1 MLAEEVKS
9 ILSDEM
15 SLLAGRII
23 SNIIRNK
30 QNATGALIKSLRIE
44 ATETT
49 GSLFAYDY
57 LTNLES
63 GTLPGTYVTSEIINK
78 WGNAKGFWSGY
89 NYRSSTISRRI
100 LNSGSLLFR
109 NGGRKD
115 VYTNEIPLT
124 ESTILE
130 KVGNI
135 IINTKII
142 E

>member
-1 MLAEEVKS
+1 MLEEVKG
-9 ILSDEM
+9 ILLDEM
-15 SLLAGRII
+15 SLLAGRVI

-30 QNATGALIKSLRIE
+30 QNATGSLIKSIRVE
-44 ATETT
+44 STETT

-57 LTNLES
+57 LPNLES
-63 GTLPGTYVTSEIINK
+63 GTLPGTYVTSEIINR
-78 WGNAKGFWSGY
+78 WANAKGFWSGY
-89 NYRSSTISRRI
+89 NQRASTISRRI
-100 LNSGSLLFR
+100 MNSGSLLFR

-124 ESTILE
+124 VQNLE
-130 KVGNI
+130 NRISGA

>member
-1 MLAEEVKS
+1 MLEIKE

-15 SLLAGRII
+15 SLLAGRVI

-30 QNATGALIKSLRIE
+30 QNATGALIKSIRVE

-57 LTNLES
+57 LPNLES
-63 GTLPGTYVTSEIINK
+63 GTLPGTYVTSEIINR
-78 WGNAKGFWSGY
+78 WANAKGFWTGD
-89 NYRSSTISRRI
+89 NYRASTISRLI
-100 LNSGSLLFR
+100 MNSGSLLFR
-109 NGGRKD
+109 KGGRKD

-124 ESTILE
+124 VQNLE
-130 KVGNI
+130 NRISGA

>member
-1 MLAEEVKS
+1 MLEEIKV

-30 QNATGALIKSLRIE
+30 QNATGALIRSIRIE

-57 LTNLES
+57 LPNLES
-63 GTLPGTYVTSEIINK
+63 GTPKGTYVSSEMINR
-78 WGNAKGFWSGY
+78 WANAKGYWSG
-89 NYRSSTISRRI
+89 NNFRASTISRRI
-100 LNSGSLLFR
+100 MNSGSLLFR

-124 ESTILE
+124 EQNLMNRIS
-130 KVGNI
+130 GA
-135 IINTKII
+135 IINTKIL